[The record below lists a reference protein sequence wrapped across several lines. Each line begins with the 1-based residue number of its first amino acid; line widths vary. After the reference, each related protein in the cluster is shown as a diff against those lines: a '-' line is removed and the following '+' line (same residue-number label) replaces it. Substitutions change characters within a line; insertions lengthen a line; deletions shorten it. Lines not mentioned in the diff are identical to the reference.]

1 MTMKHTPMIALLL
14 AAVLTFSACGSNL
27 SPVTE
32 PVDGTNTLA
41 VEPDP
46 VEETVGEGR
55 SVGSPMA
62 GIPDYSLPEG
72 AGTDEIR
79 AMAVKAFHD
88 ALSVQW
94 YTEKDFTYTLS
105 SGAEMHVDSRETFAG
120 IPYTN
125 AGSGLLQWLQYY
137 DFETGRMS
145 NLGDD
150 LNGRLGNS
158 CAAGVMWGWSPV
170 VTSIDWNV
178 TYLMT
183 PGHGC
188 LPVGGYKVDPGLMNY
203 KDYTTSQ
210 ILKDNGEAAMVKAY
224 LQVKPA
230 DALISFSNEEKAHA
244 QMVIETPHVEYAAD
258 GSIDLDKSYIAIQD
272 QHKGLNKQ
280 SEPFVVV
287 ENEQRLHYAG
297 RTRWEMTF
305 RRLLDDAY
313 VPVTAAE
320 FIGTKPYTVPAAEAV
335 CEGEVKALS
344 DLSKVTVKSPYKIIT
359 VSAVLRDG
367 DEVVAANK
375 KVLGRKEIEK
385 GVVSN
390 YNLGEALLDS
400 GLSRKMEQGKSYTLA
415 LEVLL
420 ASGTTHTV
428 LTLDVTR

>member
-1 MTMKHTPMIALLL
+1 MKNYGCFPSFLILLL
-14 AAVLTFSACGSNL
+14 AVVFLLQGCGGGTL
-27 SPVTE
+27 PAMTE
-32 PVDGTNTLA
+32 EVDGTNTLA
-41 VEPDP
+41 IEPDP
-46 VEETVGEGR
+46 VEIRAVGT
-55 SVGSPMA
+55 PMA

-72 AGTDEIR
+72 ASTDEIR
-79 AMAVKAFHD
+79 AMAVEAFHD

-188 LPVGGYKVDPGLMNY
+188 LPVGGYKVDMGLMNY
-203 KDYTTSQ
+203 KDYTTSR
-210 ILKDNGEAAMVKAY
+210 ILKDNGEDAMVKAY
-224 LQVKPA
+224 LEVKPA
-230 DALISFSNEEKAHA
+230 DALISFTDEESSHA
-244 QMVIETPHVEYAAD
+244 QMVIEPAHVEYAAD
-258 GSIDLDKSYIAIQD
+258 GTVDLDKSYIAIQD
-272 QHKGLNKQ
+272 QHKGLTKKE
-280 SEPFVVV
+280 EPFVVK
-287 ENEQRLHYAG
+287 EDGQRLHYAG

-305 RRLLDDAY
+305 RKLLNDAY
-313 VPVTAAE
+313 IPVTAAE
-320 FIGTKPYTVPAAEAV
+320 FVGAKPYTVPAATAV
-335 CEGEVKALS
+335 YEGEVKTAA
-344 DLSKVTVKSPYKIIT
+344 DLSKVTVTSPYKIIT

-367 DEVVAANK
+367 DTVVGTNK
-375 KVLGRKEIEK
+375 KVLGRKEIEN
-385 GVVSN
+385 GTVSN
-390 YNLGEALLDS
+390 YDLSQAMLDA
-400 GLSRKMEQGKSYTLA
+400 GLARKMEKDKTYTLS